1 MSAIL
6 AGIGPDDE
14 VIIPAYTFVSTALA
28 FARQGATIVFAD
40 SRNDTPCIDAYKIE
54 SLITPRTKAIVPVH
68 YAGIPCEMDKIMEIA
83 KKNNL
88 LVIED
93 AANSFGSRYK
103 GRLTGTIG
111 QLGCFS
117 FHETK
122 IIHCGEGGMLS
133 INDDRFRKRAEII
146 WEKGTNRC
154 DFHRGEVNKYEWID
168 TGSSF
173 LMSDISASFLFNQL
187 LEIDNIL
194 KNRKYQW
201 ELYYRSLKTIEDK
214 GFVTLPVIP
223 GDTVPNYSI
232 FYLIARSLRERK
244 ELLENLNNAGIQAIT
259 HYLDLSESPYIKAK
273 QLNRR
278 LTNNNRNSKI
288 YRTDYF
294 VYLCLTDLLMIRL
307 ASFPLKY

>member
-1 MSAIL
+1 
-6 AGIGPDDE
+6 
-14 VIIPAYTFVSTALA
+14 
-28 FARQGATIVFAD
+28 
-40 SRNDTPCIDAYKIE
+40 
-54 SLITPRTKAIVPVH
+54 
-68 YAGIPCEMDKIMEIA
+68 MEIA

-173 LMSDISASFLFNQL
+173 LMSDMSASFLFNQL

-194 KNRKYQW
+194 KQKI
-201 ELYYRSLKTIEDK
+201 SM
-214 GFVTLPVIP
+214 GTLLQI
-223 GDTVPNYSI
+223 I
-232 FYLIARSLRERK
+232 K
-244 ELLENLNNAGIQAIT
+244 NN
-259 HYLDLSESPYIKAK
+259 
-273 QLNRR
+273 
-278 LTNNNRNSKI
+278 
-288 YRTDYF
+288 
-294 VYLCLTDLLMIRL
+294 
-307 ASFPLKY
+307 